1 MKKEKEKKTET
12 AEETAAEKET
22 ETVAEEP
29 ETEEKKDE
37 NVVCLEKALEE
48 EKDKFLRLYADFE
61 NYKKRTAAEKDAAYL
76 NASAQTLAE
85 LLPVVDNLERALAA
99 AEEENPL
106 KKGVEMVLSQVNA
119 SFAKLGVEVY
129 GEKGDVFDPNIH
141 EAVMHGEDEN
151 LAENTV
157 SDVFSKGYKIKDKII
172 RHAMVKVVN

>member
-29 ETEEKKDE
+29 ETEKKDE
-37 NVVCLEKALEE
+37 NVVRLEKALEE

-119 SFAKLGVEVY
+119 SFVKLGVEVY